1 MKIKRLVAFLGVL
14 LSIAAIPS
22 FSQTQPSRQQ
32 QLEDH
37 KRKAREYLKENKPEL
52 AIPELRAIVALDP
65 KDVDALGNLGVLL
78 FFKGDYAGAAPQLR
92 AAVRLR
98 PDLWKIQALLGMSE
112 KRTGDAAAARAAL
125 EKAFPKLEE
134 QKIRVQAGMEMIDLY
149 SSTGDLDK
157 AAGVVDVLREADPT
171 NVELLYTSYRI
182 HSDLAHE
189 AVLSMAVVA
198 PDSPR
203 MHQMMAHELA
213 KQGNTA
219 AAIANYREAIKIDP
233 HLPGIHFELAEI
245 LNAASSTENQEEI
258 EKEYKAAL
266 TANPFDE
273 KAECR
278 LAEIARRKN
287 DLKEAYARYSR
298 ALELQPKDAEAA
310 AGLAKVLASMNEREK
325 ALELYRK
332 ALQLEPTNATVH
344 FQLSTL
350 YRQMGRQEDA
360 QRELSEY
367 KKYKEMKEKLR
378 VIYRDM
384 RQEPHE

>member
-1 MKIKRLVAFLGVL
+1 MKIKRIVAFLGLL

-22 FSQTQPSRQQ
+22 FSQTEASRQQ
-32 QLEDH
+32 QLEQH
-37 KRKAREYLKENKPEL
+37 KRKALDYLKENKPDL

-78 FFKGDYAGAAPQLR
+78 FFKGDYASATPQLR
-92 AAVRLR
+92 AAVKLR

-112 KRTGDAAAARAAL
+112 KRTGDAASARATL

-134 QKIRVQAGMEMIDLY
+134 QKIRMQAGMELIDLY
-149 SSTGDLDK
+149 SGTGDLDK
-157 AAGVVDVLREADPT
+157 AAGVIDILRETDPT

-198 PDSPR
+198 PDSAR
-203 MHQMMAHELA
+203 MHQIMAHELA
-213 KQGNTA
+213 KQGNTT
-219 AAIANYREAIKIDP
+219 AAIANYREAIKTDP
-233 HLPGIHFELAEI
+233 QLPGIHFELAEI
-245 LNAASSTENQEEI
+245 LNLASPTENQEEI

-266 TANPFDE
+266 TANPMDE

-298 ALELQPKDAEAA
+298 AVELQSNDAEAA
-310 AGLAKVLASMNEREK
+310 AGLARILASMNEQEK
-325 ALELYRK
+325 ALDLYTK
-332 ALQLEPTNATVH
+332 AIQLDPTDATVH
-344 FQLSTL
+344 FRLSTL

-360 QRELSEY
+360 KRELGEY
-367 KKYKEMKEKLR
+367 KKYKEIKEKLR
-378 VIYRDM
+378 GIYRDM
-384 RQEPHE
+384 RQESHE

>member
-1 MKIKRLVAFLGVL
+1 
-14 LSIAAIPS
+14 
-22 FSQTQPSRQQ
+22 
-32 QLEDH
+32 
-37 KRKAREYLKENKPEL
+37 
-52 AIPELRAIVALDP
+52 
-65 KDVDALGNLGVLL
+65 
-78 FFKGDYAGAAPQLR
+78 
-92 AAVRLR
+92 
-98 PDLWKIQALLGMSE
+98 
-112 KRTGDAAAARAAL
+112 
-125 EKAFPKLEE
+125 
-134 QKIRVQAGMEMIDLY
+134 VQAGMEMIDLY

-157 AAGVVDVLREADPT
+157 AAGVIDVLREADPT

-189 AVLSMAVVA
+189 AVLSMAVIA

-219 AAIANYREAIKIDP
+219 AAIANYREAIKTDP
-233 HLPGIHFELAEI
+233 QLPGIHFELAEI

-278 LAEIARRKN
+278 LAEIATRNN
-287 DLKEAYARYSR
+287 DLEEAYARYSR

-310 AGLAKVLASMNEREK
+310 AGLAKVLASRNEREK

-384 RQEPHE
+384 RQEPRE

>member
-325 ALELYRK
+325 ALELYKK

-384 RQEPHE
+384 RQEPRE

>member
-384 RQEPHE
+384 RQEPRE

>member
-1 MKIKRLVAFLGVL
+1 MKIKRIVAFLGLL

-32 QLEDH
+32 QLEEH
-37 KRKAREYLKENKPEL
+37 KRKAREYLRQNKPEL
-52 AIPELRAIVALDP
+52 AIPELRATIALDP

-78 FFKGDYAGAAPQLR
+78 FFKGDYAGATPQLR
-92 AAVRLR
+92 AAVQLR

-112 KRTGDAAAARAAL
+112 KRTGDAAAARATL

-157 AAGVVDVLREADPT
+157 AAGVIDVLREADPT

-189 AVLSMAVVA
+189 AVLSMGAIA

-233 HLPGIHFELAEI
+233 QLPGIHFELAEI

-310 AGLAKVLASMNEREK
+310 AGLAKVLASRNEREK

-360 QRELSEY
+360 QRELGEY

-384 RQEPHE
+384 RQEPRE

>member
-1 MKIKRLVAFLGVL
+1 MKIKRIVAFLGLL

-22 FSQTQPSRQQ
+22 FSQTEPSHQQ
-32 QLEDH
+32 QLEQH
-37 KRKAREYLKENKPEL
+37 KRKALEYLKENKPEL

-78 FFKGDYAGAAPQLR
+78 FFKGDYPGATPQLR
-92 AAVRLR
+92 AAVKLR

-112 KRTGDAAAARAAL
+112 KRTGDTVAARATL
-125 EKAFPKLEE
+125 ERAFPKLEE
-134 QKIRVQAGMEMIDLY
+134 QKIRMQAGMELIDLY
-149 SSTGDLDK
+149 SGTGDLDK
-157 AAGVVDVLREADPT
+157 AAGVIDILREADPA

-198 PDSPR
+198 PDSAR

-233 HLPGIHFELAEI
+233 RLPGIHFELAEM
-245 LNAASSTENQEEI
+245 LNAESPTENREEVS
-258 EKEYKAAL
+258 KEYETAL
-266 TANPFDE
+266 TANPLDE

-298 ALELQPKDAEAA
+298 AVELQPNDAEAV
-310 AGLAKVLASMNEREK
+310 AGLARILASMNEQKK
-325 ALELYRK
+325 ALELYTK
-332 ALQLEPTNATVH
+332 AVQFDPTNATVH
-344 FQLSTL
+344 FQLGTL

-360 QRELSEY
+360 RRELSEY
-367 KKYKEMKEKLR
+367 KKYKEMMEKLR

>member
-1 MKIKRLVAFLGVL
+1 MKIKRIVAFLGLL

-22 FSQTQPSRQQ
+22 FSQTEPSRQQ
-32 QLEDH
+32 QLEQH
-37 KRKAREYLKENKPEL
+37 QLKAREYLKANKPEL

-78 FFKGDYAGAAPQLR
+78 FFKGDYAGATPQLR
-92 AAVRLR
+92 AAVQLR

-112 KRTGDAAAARAAL
+112 KRMGDAASARATL
-125 EKAFPKLEE
+125 EKAFPKLKE

-149 SSTGDLDK
+149 SSAGELDK
-157 AAGVVDVLREADPT
+157 AAGVIDILREADPT

-198 PDSPR
+198 PDSAR

-233 HLPGIHFELAEI
+233 KLPGIHFELAEI
-245 LNAASSTENQEEI
+245 LNAASPTENQEEI
-258 EKEYKAAL
+258 EKEYKVAL

-298 ALELQPKDAEAA
+298 ALELQPNDAEAA
-310 AGLAKVLASMNEREK
+310 AGLAKTLVSMNEREK
-325 ALELYRK
+325 ALELYKK
-332 ALQLEPTNATVH
+332 AIQLEPTNATVH

-360 QRELSEY
+360 QHELDEY

-384 RQEPHE
+384 RQEPRE

>member
-325 ALELYRK
+325 ALELYKK
-332 ALQLEPTNATVH
+332 ALQLEPTNATVR

-384 RQEPHE
+384 RQEPRE

>member
-1 MKIKRLVAFLGVL
+1 
-14 LSIAAIPS
+14 
-22 FSQTQPSRQQ
+22 
-32 QLEDH
+32 
-37 KRKAREYLKENKPEL
+37 
-52 AIPELRAIVALDP
+52 
-65 KDVDALGNLGVLL
+65 
-78 FFKGDYAGAAPQLR
+78 
-92 AAVRLR
+92 
-98 PDLWKIQALLGMSE
+98 
-112 KRTGDAAAARAAL
+112 
-125 EKAFPKLEE
+125 
-134 QKIRVQAGMEMIDLY
+134 MIDI
-149 SSTGDLDK
+149 
-157 AAGVVDVLREADPT
+157 LREADPA

-198 PDSPR
+198 PDSAR

-233 HLPGIHFELAEI
+233 RLPGIHFELAEM
-245 LNAASSTENQEEI
+245 LNADSPTENREEI
-258 EKEYKAAL
+258 SKEYETAL
-266 TANPFDE
+266 TANPLDE

-298 ALELQPKDAEAA
+298 AVELQPNDAEAV
-310 AGLAKVLASMNEREK
+310 AGLARILASMNEQKK
-325 ALELYRK
+325 ALELYTK
-332 ALQLEPTNATVH
+332 AVQFDPTNATVH
-344 FQLSTL
+344 FQLGTL

-360 QRELSEY
+360 RRELSEY
-367 KKYKEMKEKLR
+367 KKYKEMMEKLR

>member
-1 MKIKRLVAFLGVL
+1 MKIKRIVAFLGLL

-22 FSQTQPSRQQ
+22 FSQTEPSRQQ
-32 QLEDH
+32 QLEEH

-65 KDVDALGNLGVLL
+65 KDGDALGNLGVLL
-78 FFKGDYAGAAPQLR
+78 FFKGDYAGATPQLR
-92 AAVRLR
+92 AAVQLR

-157 AAGVVDVLREADPT
+157 AAGVIDVLQEADPT

-182 HSDLAHE
+182 HSDLAHA

-233 HLPGIHFELAEI
+233 QLPGIHFELAEI

-310 AGLAKVLASMNEREK
+310 AGLAKVLVSMNEREK
-325 ALELYRK
+325 ALELYKK
-332 ALQLEPTNATVH
+332 ALQSEPTNATVH

>member
-22 FSQTQPSRQQ
+22 FSQTEPSRQQ
-32 QLEDH
+32 QLEEH